1 MLGGSHFIMSDA
13 LQAEQTQNPDF
24 TSDAMTAMKF
34 SQGSTTGS
42 EATKNGLVRGSSM
55 KRR

>member
-1 MLGGSHFIMSDA
+1 MSDA
-13 LQAEQTQNPDF
+13 LQAEQTQNTDF